1 MEHRTKAGPQ
11 SSACRRH
18 YGCRRRA
25 LPSRSRSPHSNPA
38 WYPTLRQ
45 TEERPFSGTAT
56 RFFTHQASYV
66 SLEGRW
72 VRSEAHCLHLLV
84 SMSVHINN
92 QCASERGICVN
103 LFLGLRSIIVF
114 EHVNL
119 YAATSERAPSSNLRS
134 DTVKSRGLHDIP
146 LYGALGGKLDS
157 WTWHDVVKF
166 LKTFWQTRRHG
177 SWDLVAL
184 RATEP
189 AAVRIRLRK
198 LRGVARGPQLPEKN
212 AARGARAR
220 GTRGKDGF
228 RCSKRCLWRLPL
240 PITWSVVAGS
250 VSSTQRSSCASVH

>member
-1 MEHRTKAGPQ
+1 MVQWNTGPKRGHKAALAEDITGARGELFPQ
-11 SSACRRH
+11 
-18 YGCRRRA
+18 RA
-25 LPSRSRSPHSNPA
+25 DHLTGNPA

-45 TEERPFSGTAT
+45 TEERPFSGTRDT
-56 RFFTHQASYV
+56 FFYTSKHHTVPWREQGWRY
-66 SLEGRW
+66 
-72 VRSEAHCLHLLV
+72 EACCLHLLV

-119 YAATSERAPSSNLRS
+119 HAATSERAPSSNLCS

-189 AAVRIRLRK
+189 AAVRIRL
-198 LRGVARGPQLPEKN
+198 
-212 AARGARAR
+212 
-220 GTRGKDGF
+220 
-228 RCSKRCLWRLPL
+228 
-240 PITWSVVAGS
+240 
-250 VSSTQRSSCASVH
+250 